1 MGSKLLKHAK
11 SSSLNNITIKVGDE
25 NLKFNLYKELGID
38 DEQLDS
44 DLISNSRIFGYLS
57 IVYNRLTE
65 KQKLLELEHD
75 QLKGDIYNKLS
86 KDINPTTG
94 RAYSKDA
101 IELQLVKDKT
111 FAKQEIDLIR
121 LKTQVAD
128 IKACIAAFEQRK
140 DLLQTASA
148 NRRAENK

>member
-1 MGSKLLKHAK
+1 MGSKLLKYAK
-11 SSSLNNITIKVGDE
+11 SSSLNNITIKIGDE
-25 NLKFNLYKELGID
+25 DLKFNLYKELGID

-121 LKTQVAD
+121 LKTQVSD